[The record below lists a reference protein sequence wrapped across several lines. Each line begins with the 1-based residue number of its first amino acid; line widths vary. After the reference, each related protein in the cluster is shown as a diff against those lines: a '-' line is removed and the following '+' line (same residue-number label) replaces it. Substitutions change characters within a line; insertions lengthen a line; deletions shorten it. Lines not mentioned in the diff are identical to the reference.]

1 MFSTNDFDLL
11 VRAITRSIE
20 GLYTNNLKRLWED
33 MDKKGRIIVEGLVM
47 LTTDE
52 DFPYIESVTI
62 GSL

>member
-1 MFSTNDFDLL
+1 M
-11 VRAITRSIE
+11 
-20 GLYTNNLKRLWED
+20 G
-33 MDKKGRIIVEGLVM
+33 KKGRIIVEGLVM